1 MQFSSSNYTVQ
12 EDCTTVT
19 ITLNRIGDASGTAS
33 VDYATSDVTA
43 TERKDYITALGKLVF
58 APGETSKSFAVL
70 INEDSY
76 VEGNETFDINL
87 SNPSGSTLGAP
98 AVAVVTII
106 DDPSEPATNPIDDPQ
121 NYVCQHYHDFLNRQP
136 DAAGLAFW
144 TNEISSCGTDA
155 QCIEIKRINVS
166 GAFYLS
172 IEFQQTG
179 YLVERLYK
187 TAFGSAS
194 GASTFGGSHQLP
206 VPDVRL
212 NEFLSDTQKIGQGVV
227 VGQANWE
234 QILENNK
241 QAFTADFV
249 QRLRFNLAFPT
260 AMTAAQFVDTLNGN
274 AGNPLSQTERGQLI
288 TDLSDGAKSRAQIL
302 RAIAEHPNLVN
313 AEFNRAFVLMQYFGY
328 LRRNPND
335 PPDSDYTGYDFWLTK
350 LNQFNGN
357 YIDAEMVKA
366 FITSAEYRTRFAPA
380 SPPPSPTPTPIPGQT
395 LTSAQR
401 ITALNKVKAKFAS
414 LDGTSD
420 RDAANQQL
428 VDFIRSLP
436 EFAEAGISTDSCV
449 WATYT
454 DGVELI
460 VVNNDPSPGQA
471 GAVEPATAALTSP
484 IVPPANLSNSIQ
496 ARLVNAHGPSFAN
509 PIPDIRSWLNDQ
521 NYTEPVNDEA
531 TVQALKTVGD
541 DGVFFFRGHG
551 GNAKGTQ
558 PYSLETVTEVSEQND
573 ETFKDDLAPQI
584 IDGEE
589 RVRLR
594 YMLSTYDLNLTGDA
608 SKKETY
614 AITSQF
620 VRDYWRN
627 FSANSFVFID
637 ACDSAAAEAAGFQ
650 NAIKQKQASVYAGW
664 TGRVNQSVGFNTSK
678 FVFDRL
684 LGANHVYPESDGFKQ
699 RPFDY
704 NSVANDFQYH
714 GVGMDPATRS
724 NLVFQKLSGSQSDG
738 FQALAPSIEELN
750 VDETTNTLAIIG
762 IFGEDPGEIHRSV
775 SVGGHNVNVK
785 TGGWHSIAIFCD
797 LPTLGLGSAG
807 EVIVMVTGHKSNAA
821 CLSEWRGTFTHTLLS
836 NGTLKQTV
844 TYNVH
849 LRADIRNVR
858 YNIHQPPTIEHLRL
872 LMAALDSIA
881 NYDCSGLYLYP
892 NGSES
897 WSGSGVLLSLA
908 FSPGPD
914 FFNISGSLTNSS
926 GLLLTFD
933 AAAEGRIV
941 TTTSSGATT
950 TTNEGLISPEV
961 PTSDISVLL
970 DANGN
975 IIGNTLTGKDED
987 GTHTLTWNQ
996 MSNQYPPNPNSPR

>member
-1 MQFSSSNYTVQ
+1 MLGPAMMGNPTGVLASGGKEQAGRLRSSYRQGVKFVKISRSSKRIVWGIGLSAVFVCAAAALPLVTRHLSPPPAQKLSPGKPARGVTSSATAVTHDPVSQSSPQFDLLRNVIGGGGGTSGGGSFSESGTIAEASASNKQTGGQFTMDSGFWNTLDTPTPTSTPTPTPTPTPTGNVVQFSSSNYTVQ

-19 ITLNRIGDASGTAS
+19 ITVNRIGDASGTAS

-357 YIDAEMVKA
+357 
-366 FITSAEYRTRFAPA
+366 
-380 SPPPSPTPTPIPGQT
+380 
-395 LTSAQR
+395 
-401 ITALNKVKAKFAS
+401 
-414 LDGTSD
+414 
-420 RDAANQQL
+420 
-428 VDFIRSLP
+428 
-436 EFAEAGISTDSCV
+436 
-449 WATYT
+449 
-454 DGVELI
+454 
-460 VVNNDPSPGQA
+460 
-471 GAVEPATAALTSP
+471 
-484 IVPPANLSNSIQ
+484 
-496 ARLVNAHGPSFAN
+496 
-509 PIPDIRSWLNDQ
+509 
-521 NYTEPVNDEA
+521 
-531 TVQALKTVGD
+531 
-541 DGVFFFRGHG
+541 
-551 GNAKGTQ
+551 
-558 PYSLETVTEVSEQND
+558 
-573 ETFKDDLAPQI
+573 
-584 IDGEE
+584 
-589 RVRLR
+589 
-594 YMLSTYDLNLTGDA
+594 
-608 SKKETY
+608 
-614 AITSQF
+614 
-620 VRDYWRN
+620 
-627 FSANSFVFID
+627 
-637 ACDSAAAEAAGFQ
+637 
-650 NAIKQKQASVYAGW
+650 
-664 TGRVNQSVGFNTSK
+664 
-678 FVFDRL
+678 
-684 LGANHVYPESDGFKQ
+684 
-699 RPFDY
+699 
-704 NSVANDFQYH
+704 
-714 GVGMDPATRS
+714 
-724 NLVFQKLSGSQSDG
+724 
-738 FQALAPSIEELN
+738 
-750 VDETTNTLAIIG
+750 
-762 IFGEDPGEIHRSV
+762 
-775 SVGGHNVNVK
+775 
-785 TGGWHSIAIFCD
+785 
-797 LPTLGLGSAG
+797 
-807 EVIVMVTGHKSNAA
+807 
-821 CLSEWRGTFTHTLLS
+821 
-836 NGTLKQTV
+836 
-844 TYNVH
+844 
-849 LRADIRNVR
+849 
-858 YNIHQPPTIEHLRL
+858 
-872 LMAALDSIA
+872 
-881 NYDCSGLYLYP
+881 
-892 NGSES
+892 
-897 WSGSGVLLSLA
+897 
-908 FSPGPD
+908 
-914 FFNISGSLTNSS
+914 
-926 GLLLTFD
+926 
-933 AAAEGRIV
+933 
-941 TTTSSGATT
+941 
-950 TTNEGLISPEV
+950 
-961 PTSDISVLL
+961 
-970 DANGN
+970 
-975 IIGNTLTGKDED
+975 
-987 GTHTLTWNQ
+987 
-996 MSNQYPPNPNSPR
+996 